1 MKIEDIK
8 LSVIREWDAWAATNM
23 RPDEEASGDHGF
35 VFYVDMTLA
44 RRDLL
49 MFRTHVDPWQ
59 TIHGWLLQEGKVND

>member
-1 MKIEDIK
+1 MQIETVK

-23 RPDEEASGDHGF
+23 RPDQEASGDHGLA
-35 VFYVDMTLA
+35 FYVDLTLN

-49 MFRTHVDPWQ
+49 MFETRVDPWQ